1 MSETLTSPQIV
12 SSDEAEYSAN
22 ALTFTNARIVLP
34 NEVLSGSLNTNAGK
48 ISSIDSGA
56 TTTAQHDCEGDF
68 LIPGLVE
75 LHTDHLE
82 NHYKPRPGV
91 LWNPISAVQA
101 HDAQMACSGIT
112 TVLDALR
119 VGMEDSADFTA
130 KDMRDMADAIETAQ
144 AEGRLRSDHFLHL
157 RCEVSADNCV
167 DGFALF
173 EGDDRVRLTSL
184 MDHTPGQRQ
193 FTSLD
198 YYIQYYKES
207 KGYSDDQLREY
218 IARMTE
224 RGARNSDKN
233 RREIAERATTHGIQL
248 ASHDDATIAHVDEA
262 IEFGIKVAE
271 FPTTLEAAK
280 ASTEAGM
287 AVLMGAP
294 NVVRGKSHSG
304 NISAKELAQA
314 GYLNILS
321 SDYVPVSL
329 LHGAFVLAKD
339 VDGIDLPKAIRTITK
354 TPAESVGLTDRGA
367 IETGRRAD
375 LVQVRMVGDI
385 PIVRAVWNEGRRVA

>member
-1 MSETLTSPQIV
+1 MSDALTSQ
-12 SSDEAEYSAN
+12 SSKSTEEAEYNAN
-22 ALTFTNARIVLP
+22 ALTFTNAKVVLP
-34 NEVLSGSLNTNAGK
+34 DEVIDGSIDTANGL
-48 ISSIDSGA
+48 IRSIDSGNA
-56 TTTAQHDCEGDF
+56 AQGHDCEGDY

-101 HDAQMACSGIT
+101 HDAQIACAGIT

-119 VGMEDSADFTA
+119 VGMDDGADFTA
-130 KDMRDMADAIETAQ
+130 QDMRAMADAIETAQ
-144 AEGRLRSDHFLHL
+144 AAGRLRADHFLHL

-167 DGFALF
+167 EGFSLF

-198 YYIQYYKES
+198 YYIKYYKEA
-207 KGYSDDQLREY
+207 KGFSDEQLEVF
-218 IARMTE
+218 IEHMTARGE
-224 RGARNSDKN
+224 RNSDKN
-233 RREIAERATTHGIQL
+233 RREIAARATASGIQL
-248 ASHDDATIAHVDEA
+248 ASHDDATVAHVE
-262 IEFGIKVAE
+262 EGVGFGIKVAE
-271 FPTTLEAAK
+271 FPTTMEAAK

-304 NISAKELAQA
+304 NISAKELASA

-339 VDGIDLPKAIRTITK
+339 IEGITLPDAIQKVTK
-354 TPAESVGLTDRGA
+354 IPAESVSLMDRGA
-367 IETGRRAD
+367 IIEGRRAD
-375 LVQVRMVGDI
+375 LVQVRMVDDI
-385 PIVRAVWNEGRRVA
+385 PIVRGVWREGRRVA